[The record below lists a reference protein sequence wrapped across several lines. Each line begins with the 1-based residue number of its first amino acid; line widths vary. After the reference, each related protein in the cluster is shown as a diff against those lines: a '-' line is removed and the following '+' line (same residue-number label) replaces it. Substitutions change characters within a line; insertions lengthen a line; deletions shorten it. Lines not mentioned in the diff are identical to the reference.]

1 MQLIKESTA
10 FYGSRKF
17 IYVYIY
23 NTYIHTAFRFRALKQ
38 FCAKFGAQH
47 RMVLEL
53 GRFGSHIRKT
63 SKVVRC
69 GAEEKWRISFRP
81 IVSYMRNCQTQG
93 EECPTYN
100 KK

>member
-1 MQLIKESTA
+1 
-10 FYGSRKF
+10 
-17 IYVYIY
+17 
-23 NTYIHTAFRFRALKQ
+23 
-38 FCAKFGAQH
+38 
-47 RMVLEL
+47 MVLEL

-100 KK
+100 KKIRKADCIGHILRKNCLLNYVTEGRTKGRVEVMGRRERRSKQLPEDV